1 MTERYKKYLVD
12 MINAIELVE
21 QFVIDTPNFPQY
33 QNDAKTKSAVER
45 QLIILGEAVNKFNKE
60 ATDLHLSNLSQ
71 IVSFWNRLAHEYDKI
86 DDSIVWAIVK
96 NHLPILKEEAKK
108 YLETT

>member
-12 MINAIELVE
+12 MINAIELVD
-21 QFVIDTPNFPQY
+21 QFVIDTPTFFQY
-33 QNDAKTKSAVER
+33 QNDLKTKSAVER

-60 ATDLHLSNLSQ
+60 AKDFHLSNLSQ
-71 IVSFWNRLAHEYDKI
+71 IVSFRNRLAHEYDKI

-96 NHLPILKEEAKK
+96 NHLPIVKEEAKK
-108 YLETT
+108 HLETT